1 MRGIPPVPSPI
12 GETLS
17 SLSWKILLKSHAVWD
32 DDSLSS
38 ASSFINVNNSIP

>member
-1 MRGIPPVPSPI
+1 MEGIPPVPTSV

-17 SLSWKILLKSHAVWD
+17 SLPWKILWKSHPIWD

-38 ASSFINVNNSIP
+38 ACPFINVNNSIP